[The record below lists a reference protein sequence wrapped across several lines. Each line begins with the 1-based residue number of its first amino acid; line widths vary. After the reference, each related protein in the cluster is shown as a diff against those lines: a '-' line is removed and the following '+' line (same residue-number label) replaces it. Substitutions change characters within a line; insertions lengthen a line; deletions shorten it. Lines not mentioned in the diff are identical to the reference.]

1 MIMTDEKVN
10 EKRRHPRHEVDFIAN
25 LKVGVTISGRG
36 RSVNISR
43 AGICIETRS
52 LFDTIKPQKAKEL
65 NGSIIT
71 IIFPFEALTI
81 EGQIAWIDR
90 DKGEIGL
97 SILKTSDPKQWENL
111 CKHG

>member
-1 MIMTDEKVN
+1 MPNEKVH

-36 RSVNISR
+36 HSVNISR
-43 AGICIETRS
+43 GGIGIKAHG
-52 LFDTIKPQKAKEL
+52 LFDTIKPQKIRQL
-65 NGSIIT
+65 NGSLIT
-71 IIFPFEALTI
+71 IIFPFENLTV
-81 EGQIAWIDR
+81 EGQIVWIDR

-97 SILKTSDPKQWENL
+97 SILKTSDAKQWETL